1 MKRWSSLQ
9 RELYKIID
17 EQINFQIHL
26 SKYRMQS
33 QYGSTDLPRY
43 WITLD
48 NEIIFDYPKQ
58 FVDKNNNGEITLRN
72 GNITR
77 NLNGDIAYYP
87 YQTDISEISNL
98 IREYIDTPKEEVFTN
113 HFEND
118 YWGLVNILKAADKR
132 IGKRRLELLKK
143 RTKNKAA
150 QKIIEQ
156 RLKSDLYH

>member
-58 FVDKNNNGEITLRN
+58 FVGESNGETTLRN

-77 NLNGDIAYYP
+77 NLNGEIAHYP

-118 YWGLVNILKAADKR
+118 YWGLINILKAADKR
-132 IGKRRLELLKK
+132 IGRRRLELLKK
-143 RTKNKAA
+143 EQKTKRHK
-150 QKIIEQ
+150 KLLS
-156 RLKSDLYH
+156 RD